1 MFENFLGKS
10 PADILAEE
18 TKAAEKAA
26 ADLTAAIIAA
36 SKKEAPPPS
45 APAGAVQFN
54 PAREYRIHFENG
66 NSGEYS
72 GAALANGFP
81 FDPFDVASIEE
92 IG

>member
-10 PADILAEE
+10 PADVLAEE
-18 TKAAEKAA
+18 AVKAEKAA

-36 SKKEAPPPS
+36 SKQAPPPS
-45 APAGAVQFN
+45 APGGAVQFN

-72 GAALANGFP
+72 GAVLAQKFP